1 MIYSEVPPALFERGS
16 ILCHDGCQQM
26 STVNPH
32 AECVWCRKHHSFTA
46 VRQKWFELIRVIFEQ
61 VFNFSEINEC
71 DQQPCQNN
79 GTCADT
85 IRSYNCSCA
94 VGYNGINC
102 EFGKQS
108 LVLWL
113 FLVFLF
119 TIIHQLVFI
128 FLDVNECDHQP
139 CKNNGTCI
147 NTAGSYNCDCPT
159 GYNGTNC
166 EFG

>member
-1 MIYSEVPPALFERGS
+1 MIYSEEPPALFA
-16 ILCHDGCQQM
+16 
-26 STVNPH
+26 T
-32 AECVWCRKHHSFTA
+32 TA
-46 VRQKWFELIRVIFEQ
+46 VNKCRQLTLMQNVYDAENIIALRLWDKNDLNSVMFEQ